1 MSKLFLIPVM
11 VAGSLLMAGCATQE
25 AVEHAQATADQALAA
40 ANAAGQKADQ
50 AQATAQSAMSA
61 AQAAQQT
68 ANQALQ
74 GVTDLQA
81 LHAKK
86 GQRG

>member
-1 MSKLFLIPVM
+1 MSKLFLIPVL
-11 VAGSLLMAGCATQE
+11 VAGSLLTAGCATE
-25 AVEHAQATADQALAA
+25 DEVKHAQTTADQALAA
-40 ANAAGQKADQ
+40 ANSAGQRADQ
-50 AQATAQSAMSA
+50 AQATAQNALSA
-61 AQAAQQT
+61 AQAAQQS

-81 LHAKK
+81 MHRK

>member
-11 VAGSLLMAGCATQE
+11 VAGSLLMAGCATEEEVQ
-25 AVEHAQATADQALAA
+25 HAQATADQALAA
-40 ANAAGQKADQ
+40 ANSAGQKADQ

-61 AQAAQQT
+61 AQAAQTT

-74 GVTDLQA
+74 GVNDLQA
-81 LHAKK
+81 THKK